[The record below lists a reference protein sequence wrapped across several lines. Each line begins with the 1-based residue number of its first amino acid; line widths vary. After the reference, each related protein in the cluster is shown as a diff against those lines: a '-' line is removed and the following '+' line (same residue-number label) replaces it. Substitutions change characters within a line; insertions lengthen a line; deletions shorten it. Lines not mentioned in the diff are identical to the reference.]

1 LGICSEQIGRK
12 YLNADKHSTASG
24 AQSTKRWISY
34 NSASGEVEK
43 TGIFLM
49 LQIRYF
55 DRKAWYFF

>member
-1 LGICSEQIGRK
+1 M
-12 YLNADKHSTASG
+12 NADKHSTASG

-55 DRKAWYFF
+55 DRKAGIFSEKTNGDVKKYE